1 MQGKSQKSEL
11 WRLSAVATAQA
22 IARKEVSCAEV
33 LEAHL
38 ARVAEM
44 NPTLNAIIHDQ
55 SASARRD
62 AARADRTVESGAA
75 LGPLHGVPIT
85 IKDNADQIGQP
96 TTHGVPAFAQNIAT
110 ENAPAVDN
118 LLSAGAIVIG
128 RTNVPEFNFR
138 YHTDNPLF
146 GATLNPWNP
155 RITPGGSSGG
165 AAVCALTGMGCLAH
179 GSDMAGSLRQ
189 PAFCTGVATIKPTM
203 NRVGGY
209 NSTAPS
215 ERPLGMVTMA
225 TQGPMARHAADLRL
239 GLQVMAGPTNADP
252 LWAPVPLTGEPGSK
266 PRRVVVQHTLA
277 GTATHPAVASALDQA
292 AGYLADAGYRVEQGN
307 VPSIEAAARNSAAL
321 FLTECQYVYRKTIA
335 ELGSPAVNN
344 MLNGFEALYP
354 VQDIEG
360 YIHEQGEHIALMREW
375 SQFFARFD
383 LLLAPVSTAL
393 PTPAADEE
401 SSIERASEI
410 VLSNQA
416 LFAVN
421 MLGLPA
427 AAVPTGLHDGLPVG
441 IQIIGPRFRED
452 QCLDAAEVI
461 EQRVGVLAERLWQT
475 MDNDTAGA
483 LA

>member
-1 MQGKSQKSEL
+1 MQKTEL
-11 WRLSAVATAQA
+11 WRLGAAATAEA
-22 IARKEVSCAEV
+22 IARQEVSCAEV

-44 NPTLNAIIHDQ
+44 NPKFNAIIHDQ
-55 SASARRD
+55 SASARQ
-62 AARADRTVESGAA
+62 AAAAADRAVEAGAA

-96 TTHGVPAFAQNIAT
+96 TTHGVPAFAHNVAT
-110 ENAPAVDN
+110 ENAPAVEN
-118 LLSAGAIVIG
+118 LLQAGAIVMG

-146 GATLNPWNP
+146 GATLNPWDA

-165 AAVCALTGMGCLAH
+165 AAVCVLTGMGCLAH
-179 GSDMAGSLRQ
+179 GSDLAGSLRQ

-215 ERPLGMVTMA
+215 DRPLGMVTMA

-239 GLQVMAGPTNADP
+239 GLQVMAGPTSADP
-252 LWAPVPLTGEPGSK
+252 LWTPAPLAYEPSSK
-266 PRRVVVQHTLA
+266 PRRVAVQHSLA
-277 GTATHPAVASALDQA
+277 GADTHPAITEAIDRA
-292 AGYLADAGYRVEQGN
+292 AGYLADAGYKVELGGTA
-307 VPSIEAAARNSAAL
+307 PSMEAAARNSAAL
-321 FLTECQYVYRKTIA
+321 FMTECQYVYRKAIA

-360 YIHEQGEHIALMREW
+360 YIRDQGEHLALMREW
-375 SQFFARFD
+375 SRFFERFD
-383 LLLAPVSTAL
+383 LLLGPVSTAL

-401 SSIERASEI
+401 SSVERASEI
-410 VLSNQA
+410 ILSNQA

-427 AAVPTGLHDGLPVG
+427 AAAPTGLHDQLPVG
-441 IQIIGPRFRED
+441 VQIIGPRFRED
-452 QCLDAAEVI
+452 LCLDAVEVL
-461 EQRVGVLAERLWQT
+461 EQRVGVLAEELWRE
-475 MDNDTAGA
+475 MDDIFAGEQA
-483 LA
+483 

>member
-1 MQGKSQKSEL
+1 MQKAEL
-11 WRLSAVATAQA
+11 WRLGAAATAEA
-22 IARKEVSCAEV
+22 IARKEVGCTEV

-38 ARVAEM
+38 ARVAEL
-44 NPTLNAIIHDQ
+44 NPKFNAIIHDQ
-55 SASARRD
+55 SESARQ
-62 AARADRTVESGAA
+62 AAAEADQAVASGTA

-96 TTHGVPAFAQNIAT
+96 TTHGVPAFARNIAT
-110 ENAPAVDN
+110 ENAPAVEN
-118 LLSAGAIVIG
+118 LLKAGAIVMG

-146 GATLNPWNP
+146 GATLNPWDI

-179 GSDMAGSLRQ
+179 GSDLAGSLRQ

-215 ERPLGMVTMA
+215 DRPLGMVTMA

-239 GLQVMAGPTNADP
+239 GLQVMAGPTSADP
-252 LWAPVPLTGEPGSK
+252 LWTPVPLAHESSGK
-266 PRRVVVQHTLA
+266 PRRVAVRHSLA
-277 GTATHPAVASALDQA
+277 GTETHPAIAEAIDRA
-292 AGYLADAGYRVEQGN
+292 ADYLADAGYRVEQGK
-307 VPSIEAAARNSAAL
+307 VPSIESAARNSAAL
-321 FLTECQYVYRKTIA
+321 FMTECQYVYRKAIA
-335 ELGSPAVNN
+335 ELGSAAVNN

-360 YIHEQGEHIALMREW
+360 YIRDQGEHLALMREW
-375 SQFFARFD
+375 SRFFEQFD
-383 LLLAPVSTAL
+383 LLLGPVSTAL

-401 SSIERASEI
+401 SSVDRACEI
-410 VLSNQA
+410 ILSNQA

-427 AAVPTGLHDGLPVG
+427 AAVPTGRHDGLPVG
-441 IQIIGPRFRED
+441 VQIIGPRFRED
-452 QCLDAAEVI
+452 LCLDAVEVI
-461 EQRVGVLAERLWQT
+461 EQRVGVLAEELWRA
-475 MDNDTAGA
+475 MDDISAGERA
-483 LA
+483 